1 MNNLKTKWHRTN
13 LRHTF
18 VLYRLFTICPDA
30 LPIFS
35 FGKDTVLGDKFL
47 KSPRFR
53 AHAKALLRT
62 FSGTGKVYQH
72 DSIHCCTAR
81 SGSHH
86 LSLLLTVDM
95 LGPNLEA
102 MQETLV
108 ELGRKHRRYGVKGE
122 YFEYM
127 GIALLETVQELL
139 GKAFA
144 AEQKTAWEE
153 CWKVIV
159 HSMLQGLED

>member
-1 MNNLKTKWHRTN
+1 ML
-13 LRHTF
+13 
-18 VLYRLFTICPDA
+18 D
-30 LPIFS
+30 
-35 FGKDTVLGDKFL
+35 DTFL

-53 AHAKALLRT
+53 AHAKALFRT
-62 FSGTGKVYQH
+62 FSCTGKIYRH
-72 DSIHCCTAR
+72 DSIICCNTR
-81 SGSHH
+81 SGSHL

-108 ELGRKHRRYGVKGE
+108 ELGRKHRRYGVQGE
-122 YFEYM
+122 YFVYM